1 MTRPMNL
8 ASRRPIS
15 TPDVLNAAPLIR
27 LHLLV
32 DAPDPDGLP
41 RAALEVPPGAAPNR
55 RPVWLLFSSIAA
67 ALAAKQRMEA
77 GQ

>member
-1 MTRPMNL
+1 MTNKNGPRRGRPT
-8 ASRRPIS
+8 S
-15 TPDVLNAAPLIR
+15 TPKRSPSLPSIK
-27 LHLLV
+27 LHLLL

-41 RAALEVPPGAAPNR
+41 RAALEIPPSPGRNR
-55 RPVWLLFSSIAA
+55 RPTLLLFASIPA

>member
-1 MTRPMNL
+1 MTHRNSP
-8 ASRRPIS
+8 APRRRRS
-15 TPDVLNAAPLIR
+15 TPGGSNPTLPIK
-27 LHLLV
+27 LHLLI

-41 RAALEVPPGAAPNR
+41 RAALEIIPAFGPR
-55 RPVWLLFSSIAA
+55 QRPVWLLFGSIAT

>member
-1 MTRPMNL
+1 MTNKHGARRGRL
-8 ASRRPIS
+8 ANPFNR
-15 TPDVLNAAPLIR
+15 TPSLPTIK
-27 LHLLV
+27 LHLLL

-41 RAALEVPPGAAPNR
+41 RAALEIPASPGPNR
-55 RPVWLLFSSIAA
+55 HPTLLLFTNITA